1 MTMRRVALA
10 GIAAIGIIGLAAI
23 VAAASPRAAG
33 APSAAPSADR
43 QTVPA
48 PIDRLEVVVSGSQA
62 THKVTAGLPS
72 GCAQRDSHSVAR
84 AGDTITVT
92 VLNTMPKGNPI
103 CTMIYGQY
111 DLSIDLGGSFAPG
124 TSYTVRVNDKT
135 TTFKT

>member
-1 MTMRRVALA
+1 MSMRRLALA

-23 VAAASPRAAG
+23 VAAASGRVGGP
-33 APSAAPSADR
+33 PSGDR

-48 PIDRLEVVVSGSQA
+48 PIDRLEVVLRESNPPQVSL
-62 THKVTAGLPS
+62 KVTAGLPS
-72 GCAQRDSHSVAR
+72 GCAQRDSHSVSR
-84 AGDTITVT
+84 GGDTITVS

-111 DLSIDLGGSFAPG
+111 DLSIDLGSGFVPG
-124 TSYTVRVNDKT
+124 RTYTVQVNDKT

>member
-1 MTMRRVALA
+1 MNMRRLALA
-10 GIAAIGIIGLAAI
+10 GIAAIGIIGVAAI
-23 VAAASPRAAG
+23 VAAASGRAP
-33 APSAAPSADR
+33 APPSGDR

-48 PIDRLEVVVSGSQA
+48 PIDRLEVVLRESSPPQVSL
-62 THKVTAGLPS
+62 KVTAGLPS
-72 GCAQRDSHSVAR
+72 GCAQKDSHSVSR

-111 DLSIDLGGSFAPG
+111 DLSIDLGTGFVAG
-124 TSYTVRVNDKT
+124 RTYTVQVNDKT

>member
-1 MTMRRVALA
+1 MNMRRLALA
-10 GIAAIGIIGLAAI
+10 GIAAVGIIGIAAI
-23 VAAASPRAAG
+23 VAAASGRGP
-33 APSAAPSADR
+33 AAPSGDR

-48 PIDRLEVVVSGSQA
+48 PIDRLEVVLRESNPPQVSL
-62 THKVTAGLPS
+62 KVTAGLPS
-72 GCAQRDSHSVAR
+72 GCAQKDSHSVSR

-111 DLSIDLGGSFAPG
+111 DLSIDLGSSFAPG
-124 TSYTVRVNDKT
+124 TTYTVRVNDKT